1 MKAGIAIAALMFMAT
16 PAFAAM
22 TVTSSNFTDGAT
34 LAQAQLYG
42 QCGGSNIS
50 PALSWSGAPAATKSF
65 VITLFDPDSDQRGWW
80 HWIVFNIPAST
91 TAVPQG
97 GPVPAD
103 AVQATNDFGNKGYSG
118 ACPPPGSGVHH
129 YQFTVWAMDVN
140 GLPFDE
146 TADGGVFKDFLQQH
160 GLDHATITPVLQH

>member
-1 MKAGIAIAALMFMAT
+1 MTIIALMMTAT
-16 PAFAAM
+16 PALAAM

-34 LAQAQLYG
+34 LAMAQVYG

-50 PALSWSGAPAATKSF
+50 PALSWTGAPAATKSY
-65 VITLFDPDSDQRGWW
+65 VVTLFDPDAGDRGWW
-80 HWIVFNIPAST
+80 HWIVFDIPASAT
-91 TAVPQG
+91 SAAQG
-97 GPVPAD
+97 GPMPAS
-103 AVQATNDFGNKGYSG
+103 AVQATNDFGNRGYG
-118 ACPPPGSGVHH
+118 GPCPPAGSGVHH

-160 GLDHATITPVLQH
+160 SLDHATITPVLQR